1 MKSLQP
7 FWILAL
13 ISLAALAGAQDRKS
27 TPYPVMAPTEQYR
40 SLNDQEEIALA
51 RSAAPASIS
60 GGAEILVLG
69 QRGYETAV
77 KGTNGFVCFV
87 QRSWAAGFDDPE
99 FWNPRIRGPNCFNPP
114 AVRSVLP
121 QYLRRTE
128 WVLAGFAKEQIL
140 EKTRAALGAHQFT
153 DPEAGSLSF
162 MLSKQQ
168 NLGDQAANGPWL
180 PHVMFFIKHGETAAW
195 AAGLEGSPILGK
207 DGLPSESTVLFI
219 PVRRWSDGSPVPA
232 SPLEHHHGK

>member
-1 MKSLQP
+1 MHLSPGDRMKSLQP

-13 ISLAALAGAQDRKS
+13 ISLTALAGAQDRKS

-60 GGAEILVLG
+60 GGAQILVLG

-128 WVLAGFAKEQIL
+128 WVLAGVAKEQIL
-140 EKTRAALGAHQFT
+140 EKTRAALGAH
-153 DPEAGSLSF
+153 
-162 MLSKQQ
+162 
-168 NLGDQAANGPWL
+168 
-180 PHVMFFIKHGETAAW
+180 
-195 AAGLEGSPILGK
+195 
-207 DGLPSESTVLFI
+207 
-219 PVRRWSDGSPVPA
+219 
-232 SPLEHHHGK
+232 